1 MKEKIHPEYYEA
13 TVTCA
18 CGNKFKTGSTKKQ
31 MTVDICAN
39 CHPFFTGTQKIM
51 DAEGRIQ
58 KFERRYAKKAEAAPA
73 AKPAAKTAA
82 KVEKATEKSAAKKP
96 AAKKAAK

>member
-58 KFERRYAKKAEAAPA
+58 KFERRYAKKAEAPA
-73 AKPAAKTAA
+73 AKPATKTAA
-82 KVEKATEKSAAKKP
+82 KTEKATEKSTAKKP

>member
-31 MTVDICAN
+31 LTVDICAN
-39 CHPFFTGTQKIM
+39 CHPFFTGTQKIL
-51 DAEGRIQ
+51 DAEGRVQ
-58 KFERRYAKKAEAAPA
+58 KFERRYAKKAEAAA
-73 AKPAAKTAA
+73 AAPEKKAAEKKSTKAAAKTT
-82 KVEKATEKSAAKKP
+82 KTAAKKP
-96 AAKKAAK
+96 AK